1 MKNLKSKVALLL
13 GLAVTGVLTI
23 TLFDGIKDYYEVIDS
38 RKQEVQVAVESAQS
52 IVEGY
57 HKLEVEGKMTTEQ
70 AQTAAKQ
77 ALRIIRYGGLEGKSE
92 YIYVFAS
99 TDGLTIM
106 HPFKPEWEGVR
117 KAKDIKAPNGQLLIQ
132 DMVDGLKASKNNAAF
147 VNTLF
152 PRPGQKQSV
161 EKLQYVKGFEPWQ
174 WMIGSGIYMDD
185 VNTVVMK
192 NVIKTIMVG
201 SLLLLII
208 VVTGINIVKSVL
220 KQIGGEP
227 EEAILLMRKVSQG
240 DLTIQFP
247 TTHENSLLS
256 SINQMIVS
264 LANIVKQT
272 KNSTQEIAVAAS
284 EISQGNYNL
293 SERTEKTA
301 ANLEETAASMHEIA
315 SSVASSADNSQNA
328 NHLTNEANNAA
339 IQGGKVMLDVMK
351 NMKAIEDS
359 SQKIT
364 EIISVIDTI
373 SFQTNILALNAAVE
387 AARAGEQGR
396 GFAVVASEVR
406 SLAQKSAQAA
416 KEIKQLIDNS
426 SQYVNEGAVLVN
438 KASSSMN
445 EIVSSVDKVKTI
457 IHEINLAT
465 KEQNSGIGQVN
476 NAIAQLDDMTQQNA
490 ALVEQ
495 AAAAAESLNEQA
507 HGLSDLVEKFKVK

>member
-1 MKNLKSKVALLL
+1 MKKLKSKVAMLL
-13 GLAVTGVLTI
+13 GLAIMGVAVI
-23 TLFDGIKDYYEVIDS
+23 TFFDGVKDYYQVIDS

-57 HKLEVEGKMTTEQ
+57 HKQEVEGKMTTEQ
-70 AQTAAKQ
+70 AQLAAKQ
-77 ALRIIRYGGLEGKSE
+77 ALRVLRYGGAEGKSE

-106 HPFKPEWEGVR
+106 HPFKPEWEGVKR
-117 KAKDIKAPNGQLLIQ
+117 AKDIKAPNGQLLIQ
-132 DMVDGLKASKNNAAF
+132 DMVEALKVSKNNSAF

-152 PRPGQKQSV
+152 PRPGQKVSV

-185 VNTVVMK
+185 VNGLVMNSVV
-192 NVIKTIMVG
+192 KTLMVG
-201 SLLLLII
+201 SVLLLI
-208 VVTGINIVKSVL
+208 VVVSGMMVIKSVL

-227 EEAILLMRKVSQG
+227 SEAIELVKKVSQG
-240 DLTIQFP
+240 DLTIQFS
-247 TTHENSLLS
+247 TKDENSLLS
-256 SINQMIVS
+256 CINDMIVS
-264 LANIVKQT
+264 LSNIVKQT
-272 KNSTQEIAVAAS
+272 KTSTQEIAMSAS

-315 SSVASSADNSQNA
+315 SSVSSSAENSHNA
-328 NHLTNEANNAA
+328 NQLTNEANNAA
-339 IQGGKVMLDVMK
+339 IQGGKVMDDVMK

-416 KEIKQLIDNS
+416 KEIKQLINTCNNNVS
-426 SQYVNEGAVLVN
+426 EGAVLVN
-438 KASSSMN
+438 KASDSMN
-445 EIVSSVDKVKTI
+445 EIVNSVDKVKTI

-465 KEQNSGIGQVN
+465 KEQNLGISQVN

-507 HGLSDLVEKFKVK
+507 HGLSDLVENFKVK